1 MSSKKE
7 GQSEFEYESMRVS
20 RISLIVN
27 AMLSIFK
34 LIAGIVAHSGAMIS
48 DSIHS
53 ATDVFSTFI
62 VMIGVKMASK
72 DADKEHPYGH
82 ERLEC
87 VASIVL
93 AVVLFETGL
102 GIGTKAVNT
111 IREGQYD
118 QLAIPGVLALVAAAV
133 SIVSKEWMYQI
144 TIRVAKRIN
153 SSALKAD
160 AWHHRSDSLSSIG
173 ALIGIGGARLG
184 YPIADTIASLFICLF
199 IVKAAYDIFMDAI
212 DKMVDKAC
220 DDKITSE
227 MEDYMLSQEGVIDVN
242 VFKTRIFGAR
252 IYIEA
257 EIEVD
262 GELRLRQSHAIAHN
276 VHDAMEKR
284 YPAIKHIMIHVNPS
298 EN

>member
-1 MSSKKE
+1 MSEKKE
-7 GQSEFEYESMRVS
+7 GQSEFEYETMRVS
-20 RISLIVN
+20 KISLMVN
-27 AMLSIFK
+27 AMLSVFK
-34 LIAGIVAHSGAMIS
+34 LIAGIVSHSGAMIS

-72 DADKEHPYGH
+72 AADKEHPYGH

-111 IREGQYD
+111 IRAGQYD
-118 QLAIPGVLALVAAAV
+118 KLVIPGVLALVAAAV

-144 TIRVAKRIN
+144 TIKVAKRIN

-199 IVKAAYDIFMDAI
+199 IIKAAYDIFMDAI

-220 DDKITSE
+220 DDALASE
-227 MEDYMLSQEGVIDVN
+227 MMDFMLSQEGVIDVN
-242 VFKTRIFGAR
+242 VLKTRIFGAR
-252 IYIEA
+252 IYVEA

-262 GELRLRQSHAIAHN
+262 GELRLRQSHAIAHR
-276 VHDAMEKR
+276 VHDAMEER

-298 EN
+298 EE

>member
-1 MSSKKE
+1 MSGKKE

-27 AMLSIFK
+27 AMLSVFK

-72 DADKEHPYGH
+72 AADKEHPYGH

-102 GIGTKAVNT
+102 GIGTKAVST
-111 IREGQYD
+111 IRAGQYD
-118 QLAIPGVLALVAAAV
+118 KLVIPGVLALVAAAV

-144 TIRVAKRIN
+144 TIKVAKKIN

-220 DDKITSE
+220 DDALASE
-227 MEDYMLSQEGVIDVN
+227 MMGFMLSQEGVIDVN
-242 VFKTRIFGAR
+242 VLKTRMFGAR
-252 IYIEA
+252 IYVEA

-262 GELRLRQSHAIAHN
+262 GELRLRQSHAIAHS

-284 YPAIKHIMIHVNPS
+284 YPAIKHIMIHVNPT